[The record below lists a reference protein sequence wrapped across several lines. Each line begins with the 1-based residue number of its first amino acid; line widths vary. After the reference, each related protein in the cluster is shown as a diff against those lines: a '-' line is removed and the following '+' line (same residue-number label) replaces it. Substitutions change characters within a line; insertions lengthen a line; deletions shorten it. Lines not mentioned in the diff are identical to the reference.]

1 MFNQKRTLQMSRNTH
16 ILLCISILIVPHASS
31 QSRTKKIL
39 KRNQQAHKDGSY
51 QNMKTPI
58 DKELI
63 LYVQKLS
70 HDLGEDLHPLTPSL
84 EKLDTALENESLH
97 LDKDTIL
104 QALDDIEH
112 IVKKHHDKLDEN
124 CIDEFQVI
132 KEKQKNAC
140 GDTKNFLIDHIKTKN
155 YHDFSL
161 QIASSQERQCHHTE
175 M

>member
-1 MFNQKRTLQMSRNTH
+1 MVQ
-16 ILLCISILIVPHASS
+16 HAPS
-31 QSRTKKIL
+31 QSHAQKIT
-39 KRNQQAHKDGSY
+39 KRNHTVDKHVADKS
-51 QNMKTPI
+51 NKVTI

-63 LYVQKLS
+63 LYVQKLG

-104 QALDDIEH
+104 KALDDIEH

-124 CIDEFQVI
+124 CTDEFQAI